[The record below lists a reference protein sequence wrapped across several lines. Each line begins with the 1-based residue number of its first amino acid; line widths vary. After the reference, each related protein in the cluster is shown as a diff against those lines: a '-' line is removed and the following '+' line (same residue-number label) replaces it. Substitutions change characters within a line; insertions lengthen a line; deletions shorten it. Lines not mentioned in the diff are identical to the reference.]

1 MVHHAARQKVKRSQ
15 LDYFPN
21 PSHRTGNLTYNKIPI
36 CAEQSAAIVQP
47 LFDIR
52 RNRSLLQ
59 SSSHRFCYRHEPVR
73 AIAVSQQEAEVGVIP
88 DKPDRLG

>member
-21 PSHRTGNLTYNKIPI
+21 PSHRTGNLSYNEIPI
-36 CAEQSAAIVQP
+36 CAEQRAAIVQP

-52 RNRSLLQ
+52 RDGSLLQ
-59 SSSHRFCYRHEPVR
+59 SSSHRLRYRHEPVR
-73 AIAVSQQEAEVGVIP
+73 TVAV
-88 DKPDRLG
+88 RR